1 MTRLPRTWPCE
12 SLVVEGKRYLL
23 DTNILS
29 DLVRNP
35 RGLIAHRIET
45 VGEATVCTSLVV
57 SAELRFGA
65 RKKGSRRLSLQL
77 EAVLSALDI
86 LPLEAPIDE
95 CYAGLRFVL
104 ERSGTPI
111 GGNDMLIAAHALAF
125 DLILIT
131 ANEREFSRVPGLSVE
146 NWLRPKNPH

>member
-1 MTRLPRTWPCE
+1 M
-12 SLVVEGKRYLL
+12 EGKRYLL

-35 RGLIAHRIET
+35 QGLIAQRIEAIG
-45 VGEATVCTSLVV
+45 GETVCTSLVV
-57 SAELRFGA
+57 SAKLRFGA
-65 RKKGSRRLSLQL
+65 RKKGSERLSSQL

-86 LPLEAPIDE
+86 LPLEGPVDE
-95 CYAGLRFVL
+95 CYAELRLVL

-111 GGNDMLIAAHALAF
+111 GGNDMLIAAHALT
-125 DLILIT
+125 LGLTLVT

-146 NWLRPKNPH
+146 NWLESKNLH